1 MIVSNIYIVYRRR
14 RDFLIFYLRLLRLI
28 HFTYLPLNF
37 ASTFTST
44 SFDSKKLTFVK
55 IDIHI
60 NFIEIL
66 HDERLYGISF
76 ILWSYLAW
84 IYHILN
90 KYDLLLNKKLLTI
103 IIIIHSY
110 MCIIQIEIHYVAYLD
125 TRNK

>member
-1 MIVSNIYIVYRRR
+1 MIVSNIYIVYRRFHIFISCT
-14 RDFLIFYLRLLRLI
+14 DFLIFYLRLLRLI

-55 IDIHI
+55 IDIRI

-76 ILWSYLAW
+76 IL
-84 IYHILN
+84 
-90 KYDLLLNKKLLTI
+90 
-103 IIIIHSY
+103 
-110 MCIIQIEIHYVAYLD
+110 
-125 TRNK
+125 